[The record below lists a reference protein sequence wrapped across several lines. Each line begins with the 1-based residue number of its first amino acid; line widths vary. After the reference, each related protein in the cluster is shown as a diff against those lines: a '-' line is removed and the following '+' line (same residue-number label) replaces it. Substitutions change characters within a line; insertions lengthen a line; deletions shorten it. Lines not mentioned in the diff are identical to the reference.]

1 MTTLFLTAIGDG
13 IHAVNRTWQLVLV
26 QLMFTMFSFT
36 SFFIIVG
43 VPVAVAFIIFGL
55 DLTDVLRHDVLSILR
70 QSADLFRKYFT
81 MAVLIILSI
90 VVYLFFV
97 IVVWVFTLGGTV
109 GTLAGAIRDS
119 GARFGTRAFIAEGGR
134 LFFPLLLFT
143 SVVGI
148 LFGVL
153 AIILGVIGSGA
164 AAIIEM
170 AKEFEAT
177 LALFLG
183 IFFSLLLLSCGLFLI
198 LAMLSA
204 AVYGTAHLAF
214 DGMKSLA
221 ALKASLKYIF
231 AKPASIALYGFL
243 MFCYVLIG
251 FVVLLVGSPLALVPV
266 IGSLLSLPYQIF
278 VYAVQCYVS
287 LVMLASSFA
296 YYFKTG
302 YAAPVPVTIEGPD
315 TSRDITEEPAP
326 PPEVKEE
333 SPQE

>member
-1 MTTLFLTAIGDG
+1 
-13 IHAVNRTWQLVLV
+13 
-26 QLMFTMFSFT
+26 
-36 SFFIIVG
+36 
-43 VPVAVAFIIFGL
+43 
-55 DLTDVLRHDVLSILR
+55 
-70 QSADLFRKYFT
+70 

-97 IVVWVFTLGGTV
+97 IVVWIFTLGGTV

-119 GARFGTRAFIAEGGR
+119 SARFGMRPFIAEGGK

-143 SVVGI
+143 SVVGA
-148 LFGVL
+148 LFGLL
-153 AIILGVIGSGA
+153 ALVLGVIGSGA
-164 AAIIEM
+164 AAIIEV

-214 DGMKSLA
+214 DRMRSWA
-221 ALKASLKYIF
+221 ALKGSLRYISE
-231 AKPASIALYGFL
+231 KPASIALYGLL

-251 FVVLLVGSPLALVPV
+251 FVVLLIGSPLALVPV
-266 IGSLLSLPYQIF
+266 IGSMLSLPYQIF

-296 YYFKTG
+296 YYFKTA
-302 YAAPVPVTIEGPD
+302 YAVPEPVTTEGPG
-315 TSRDITEEPAP
+315 TSHDIAEEPVP

-333 SPQE
+333 PPQE